1 MDGLRSSVG
10 IASPPF
16 TKGPYTWDQFVTFT
30 AGIAGVNTKGSV
42 IYVDGESGSDGSDG
56 TSWTN
61 AKATIQAGVTAAG
74 ANSVVFVMPKAM
86 AAGSSDPSSY
96 AEKIIIP
103 ATHENLAL
111 VGINWG
117 RTQGG
122 LPQIKYG
129 GTLTGALLTVRAP
142 GCLIA
147 NIGFNGNSTAGAPLV
162 NGILLD
168 DNSGIPAASGG
179 ETKSAFGT
187 TIINCHFKDCAGSTV
202 GDARTGG
209 AIVWSTNG
217 GAFQVLIQG
226 NRFYKNVGDIVLLG
240 TSGSVPQDVV
250 IEDNI
255 FSGQAANVDCNL
267 YLAGGSGM
275 TGLVIKDNTFQQLP
289 ALSAGQVKR
298 YIVATGCTGMLVG
311 NTFGCQTSGTSG
323 TPITFKVG
331 GSGAEIPVTL
341 HLARNFGQSITADAT
356 GGEISIA

>member
-1 MDGLRSSVG
+1 MGVG
-10 IASPPF
+10 APPY

-30 AGIAGVNTKGSV
+30 AGIAGVNTKGNV
-42 IYVDGESGSDGSDG
+42 IYVDGTAGSDGSDG
-56 TSWTN
+56 KSWNT
-61 AKATIQAGVTAAG
+61 AKETIQAGVTLAG
-74 ANSVVFVMPKAM
+74 ANSVVYVMPKAM
-86 AAGSSDPSSY
+86 VAGCSDPSSY

-129 GTLTGALLTVRAP
+129 GTLTGALLTVQAP

-168 DNSGIPAASGG
+168 DDSGIPAASGG

-187 TIINCHFKDCAGSTV
+187 TIIGCHFKNCAGSTV
-202 GDARTGG
+202 TDGRTGG
-209 AIVWSTNG
+209 AIVWSANG
-217 GAFQVLIQG
+217 GAFQVLITG
-226 NRFYKNVGDIVLLG
+226 NRFYKNVADIVLLG
-240 TSGSVPQDVV
+240 TSGSVPQDVI
-250 IEDNI
+250 IEQNE

-275 TGLVIKDNTFQQLP
+275 TGLIIKNNTFQQLP
-289 ALSAGQVKR
+289 ALSSGQVKR

-311 NTFGCQTSGTSG
+311 NKFGCQTSGTGG
-323 TPITFKVG
+323 TRITFNVG

-341 HLARNFGQSITADAT
+341 HVAGNFGQSITADAT